1 MNLDIKK
8 IYSTIKNINLVEG
21 RGKIFKVNHKKK
33 SFNFIDESYN
43 ANPLSMKESILR
55 LSEINNKK
63 FKKYILLGD
72 MLELGDKSSL
82 LHQNLSKVINKSSI
96 DKLFVHGKDI
106 INTYK
111 YVKKKKQGNILQEK
125 SDFYETLIPILKK
138 NDFLMIKGSNGTG
151 LHRISKK
158 ILKGKNNAF

>member
-1 MNLDIKK
+1 
-8 IYSTIKNINLVEG
+8 
-21 RGKIFKVNHKKK
+21 
-33 SFNFIDESYN
+33 
-43 ANPLSMKESILR
+43 
-55 LSEINNKK
+55 
-63 FKKYILLGD
+63 
-72 MLELGDKSSL
+72 MLELGDKSTQ

-111 YVKKKKQGNILQEK
+111 YVNKKKQGNILQDK

-151 LHRISKK
+151 LHKISKK
-158 ILKGKNNAF
+158 ILRGKNNAI

>member
-21 RGKIFKVNHKKK
+21 RGKNFKVNHKKK

-43 ANPLSMKESILR
+43 ANPFSMKESILR
-55 LSEINNKK
+55 FSEIKDKK

-82 LHQNLSKVINKSSI
+82 LHQNLSK
-96 DKLFVHGKDI
+96 
-106 INTYK
+106 
-111 YVKKKKQGNILQEK
+111 Q
-125 SDFYETLIPILKK
+125 
-138 NDFLMIKGSNGTG
+138 
-151 LHRISKK
+151 
-158 ILKGKNNAF
+158 

>member
-1 MNLDIKK
+1 M
-8 IYSTIKNINLVEG
+8 
-21 RGKIFKVNHKKK
+21 NHKKK

-55 LSEINNKK
+55 LSEIKDKK

-111 YVKKKKQGNILQEK
+111 YVKKRNR
-125 SDFYETLIPILKK
+125 ETFCRK
-138 NDFLMIKGSNGTG
+138 NQIFMK
-151 LHRISKK
+151 R
-158 ILKGKNNAF
+158 

>member
-1 MNLDIKK
+1 MIIFTTFLKVKPIKKIKIFSFGLNKNADVYPLKIKKKFGKIYLKVKVFDQIHKFFSKGHHVSNIFSALTVLAVMNLDIKK

-55 LSEINNKK
+55 LSEIKDKK

-72 MLELGDKSSL
+72 MLELGDKSL
-82 LHQNLSKVINKSSI
+82 ITSKLV
-96 DKLFVHGKDI
+96 
-106 INTYK
+106 
-111 YVKKKKQGNILQEK
+111 
-125 SDFYETLIPILKK
+125 
-138 NDFLMIKGSNGTG
+138 
-151 LHRISKK
+151 
-158 ILKGKNNAF
+158 